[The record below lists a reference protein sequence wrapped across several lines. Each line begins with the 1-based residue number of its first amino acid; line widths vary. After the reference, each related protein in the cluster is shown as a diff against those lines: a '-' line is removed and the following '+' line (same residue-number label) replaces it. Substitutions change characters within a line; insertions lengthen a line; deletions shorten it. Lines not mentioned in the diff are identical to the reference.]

1 MIHLRF
7 LFRPLDDACASSCS
21 GKSKYQVQILCFCSI
36 FGLFLFLTL
45 SSDLIMYFYC
55 RSKSEAEFCLG
66 FSPGQ
71 LLLAC
76 ATNSRKLPLT
86 RGEQEVPVGCLV
98 RSATVQMPSRCQITS
113 NWDWCSSQEKQ
124 DSICWGDSR
133 SLTSTSAS
141 RLARKLPPSW
151 FQAAWAWRCTMR

>member
-1 MIHLRF
+1 MPAQAAVQGNLNTRF
-7 LFRPLDDACASSCS
+7 RF
-21 GKSKYQVQILCFCSI
+21 YVFV
-36 FGLFLFLTL
+36 LFLVYFCFLTL

-76 ATNSRKLPLT
+76 ATNSRNLPLT

-133 SLTSTSAS
+133 SLTSTSVS